1 MCRFALSKI
10 VTLSQIFV
18 AGFVM
23 LFVVSDGAAATYK
36 LYINKAQNASN
47 YVVFDG
53 DLTATVLHNADGIE
67 LTLPGVEVQMRCKST
82 DQSVD
87 SDSCLIALSPI
98 DSPSN
103 PETDQADSGCVITAW
118 NPCEA
123 DQPPATGGDDDN
135 NNNNPP
141 SGGDGDCVSDSVIV
155 CTNLDYGSG
164 GTYAA
169 KPTQRIDIPVGKVL
183 VNPFTV
189 VQGTYT
195 GSVQTVRTTVETP
208 SNGARPKLWFSTTPN
223 GAPISDACAK
233 AFMFWDQNIEWQ
245 QTGANSS
252 VCQLAN
258 QAGKYFLNIAVCL
271 TSSTDKTCSDAS
283 NRTWA
288 DRTTVL
294 YMAGQVNS

>member
-1 MCRFALSKI
+1 MRRLSFSELINLSRTIGVAL
-10 VTLSQIFV
+10 
-18 AGFVM
+18 VM
-23 LFVVSDGAAATYK
+23 LFTVSASSAATYK
-36 LYINKAQNASN
+36 LYINKGQNASN

-53 DLTATVLHNADGIE
+53 DLTATVLHNAGGIE

-98 DSPSN
+98 DSSSN
-103 PETDQADSGCVITAW
+103 PETDLADSGCVITAW

-123 DQPPATGGDDDN
+123 EQPPATGGDDANDT
-135 NNNNPP
+135 PP
-141 SGGDGDCVSDSVIV
+141 SGGDGTCVSDSVIV

-169 KPTQRIDIPVGKVL
+169 RPTQRVDIGVGKVL

-189 VQGTYT
+189 VRGTYT
-195 GSVQTVRTTVETP
+195 GSVQTVRTSVETP
-208 SNGARPKLWFSTTPN
+208 TNGARPKLWFSTTPN

-233 AFMFWDQNIEWQ
+233 AFVFWDQNIEWQ
-245 QTGANSS
+245 QTGQDPS

-258 QAGKYFLNIAVCL
+258 QAGKYFLNIAVCK
-271 TSSTDKTCSDAS
+271 TSSTDQTCSDAD
-283 NRTWA
+283 NRVWA

-294 YMAGQVNS
+294 YMAGQVN